1 MTAPR
6 YPVPAD
12 RARAEVE
19 FSRSRFL
26 CTLSR
31 AETAADA
38 QWLVRELRSEFPDAT
53 HHCWAFIAG
62 PPGSTSQIGL
72 SDDGEPHGTAGRPM
86 LTVLTH
92 CGVGEI
98 AAVVTRY
105 YGGTN
110 LGTGGLVK
118 AYSAAVQ
125 AALAALRTMERVE
138 LMELTVT
145 VSYALL
151 SAVRHHL
158 PACEA
163 TVVDEQF
170 AEDVVLRVQLPVE
183 REAQFRAAVGNATA
197 GQGIIS
203 AGRA

>member
-1 MTAPR
+1 VR
-6 YPVPAD
+6 YPVPAA
-12 RARAEVE
+12 RARAEVV
-19 FSRSRFL
+19 FDRSRFI
-26 CTLSR
+26 CTLAR
-31 AETAADA
+31 VETPEWA
-38 QWLVRELRSEFPDAT
+38 QALLREIREEFADAT
-53 HHCWAFIAG
+53 HNCWAYVAG
-62 PPGSTSQIGL
+62 PPGSTSHIGL

-125 AALAALRTMERVE
+125 AALDELRTEERVE
-138 LMELTVT
+138 RMELTVT
-145 VSYALL
+145 VSYAQL
-151 SAVRHHL
+151 SAVRHQL

-163 TVVDEQF
+163 TVTDEQF
-170 AEDVVLRVQLPVE
+170 GEAVVMRVQLPVE
-183 REAQFRAAVGNATA
+183 REVQLRAAVGNATA

-203 AGRA
+203 PGRA